1 MHGVLLSVALGS
13 SVTAWHYAAN
23 ASDASYTAPLLDDA
37 PGLFDAAL
45 GRGHALSE
53 LKLLKRTFMFVGE
66 KYVEPDRIDPDE
78 MFRQAIEAVEREVPE
93 VLFRGEPEGRLL
105 HLAVGSYATA
115 FEIPAMATLDQVED
129 QLARVAEVLEQHL
142 GDEVE
147 LAQVEYAMINGALST
162 LDPHSLLMEPRIAED
177 MDVDN
182 AGEFGGLGIQ
192 IIIPPDTRRLTI
204 DHPLQDT
211 PAYRAGLK
219 SDDRILRIDGQS
231 TINIDL
237 EEAVSLL
244 RGPVGK
250 PVTITVER
258 DTWDKPRD
266 IEIVRAVIQINPVEG
281 ELLPG
286 GIGYIKIKNF
296 HANVAKELDDVLA
309 RFKRENLGKINGLV
323 LDLRHNPGGYLN
335 QAVAV
340 SDKFLS
346 AGPIVATVES
356 GNRNRDEMTAT
367 RPNTEPDYPIAV
379 LVNANSAS
387 ASEIVAGALKAQ
399 GRAVVIGERTFGK
412 GSVQHLY
419 PNQDDSKLKLTVAK
433 YLTPGDRSIQ
443 SVGISPD
450 VALEPSLVDS
460 RVDEDTG
467 ETDPVVSLHWR
478 ERVGREA
485 DLDHHLDQMGLSE
498 ERPAYTIRYLRQLED
513 EENTSDDEDLSDD
526 WEVQF
531 ARDLLLS
538 APGHRRAEVLAAAGP
553 AVVRHTEAEVERIR
567 LAFEEQGVDWST
579 GSQPDEPS
587 LHVELDLGDDGV
599 LRAGGDHEEVVWLRV
614 TNTGDEPVHQLMGM
628 SSSSVEWLDEQ
639 EFYFG
644 RIDPGETRSWPRR
657 VRLPEGYRDEVA
669 KVQLDLTAGQ
679 DDMGS
684 EELLVRTVGQPLGKI
699 DYTLTLSDH
708 DVEGVVGNGDGIAQV
723 GETVALTLSL
733 TNSGEGATREAFASL
748 KNRSGKDLDLLVGT
762 LEVGVVEPGETVAH
776 SFLFEVRGE
785 RDGDAGPVL
794 EAELSVG
801 DNALYDYAGVMRAG
815 FYETFA
821 QTEDVVVPLGRAMDP
836 IVRASPQ
843 IELTRSPQLLVSSG
857 PAVLSGMVRDEQAV
871 RDVIVYHAAHTERAA
886 GVELPVNGMERVQE
900 KVFYEGG
907 DEGVTALPFTVEV
920 ELGPGQNSFV
930 VLARDADG
938 LSSIRSVQVWY
949 DETGEERLAAADL
962 PLEGGGGQRTAVE

>member
-23 ASDASYTAPLLDDA
+23 ASDGSYTPPLYDDA

-93 VLFRGEPEGRLL
+93 VLFRGEPDGRLL
-105 HLAVGSYATA
+105 HMAVGSYATA
-115 FEIPAMATLDQVED
+115 FEIPDLGSLDEVED
-129 QLARVAEVLEQHL
+129 QLARVAEVLELHL
-142 GDEVE
+142 GDEIE
-147 LAQVEYAMINGALST
+147 LAEVEYAMINGALST

-237 EEAVSLL
+237 EEAVGLL

-250 PVTITVER
+250 GVVITVER

-266 IEIVRAVIQINPVEG
+266 IEIVRDVIQINPVEG

-286 GIGYIKIKNF
+286 GIGYIKITNF
-296 HANVAKELDDVLA
+296 HANVAKDLEAVLA
-309 RFKRENLGKINGLV
+309 KFKRDNSGKIAGLV

-356 GNRNRDEMTAT
+356 GNRNRDEMMAT
-367 RPNTEPDYPIAV
+367 RPNTEPEYPIAV
-379 LVNANSAS
+379 LVNGNSAS

-419 PNQDDSKLKLTVAK
+419 PNQDESKLKLTVAK

-443 SVGISPD
+443 SIGIAPD
-450 VALEPSLVDS
+450 VLLKPSIVDS
-460 RVDEDTG
+460 RVDKDTG
-467 ETDPVVSLHWR
+467 ETDPFVSLHWR

-485 DLDHHLDQMGLSE
+485 DLDHHLDQMELQSE
-498 ERPAYTIRYLRQLED
+498 APAYTIRYLRQLED
-513 EENTSDDEDLSDD
+513 EENNSDDVDLSAD

-531 ARDLLLS
+531 ARDLLLT

-553 AVVRHTEAEVERIR
+553 VVLRHGEGEAERIQE
-567 LAFEEQGVDWST
+567 AFSEQGVDWSS
-579 GSQPDEPS
+579 GPQPAAPALS
-587 LHVELDLGDDGV
+587 VELDLGEDGV
-599 LRAGGDHEEVVWLRV
+599 LRAGADYEEVVWLRV
-614 TNTGDEPVHQLMGM
+614 TNDGDEPVHQVMGM

-669 KVQLDLTAGQ
+669 KVRLDLTDGQ
-679 DDMGS
+679 GDALGGS
-684 EELLVRTVGQPLGKI
+684 EILVRSVGQPLGRM
-699 DYTLTLSDH
+699 DYTVALTDQGIEG
-708 DVEGVVGNGDGIAQV
+708 VEGDGDGIAEI
-723 GETVALTLSL
+723 GETVALTLTV

-762 LEVGVVEPGETVAH
+762 LELGVIAAGETVTHA
-776 SFLFEVRGE
+776 FLFEVRGE
-785 RDGDAGPVL
+785 RDSDGGLGL

-821 QTEDVVVPLGRAMDP
+821 QKEEIAIPVGRAMTP
-836 IVRASPQ
+836 LVRKSPH
-843 IELTRSPQLLVSSG
+843 IELSRAPQLLVDSG
-857 PAVLSGMVRDEQAV
+857 RAVLSGIVRDEQAV
-871 RDVIVYHAAHTERAA
+871 RDVIVYHASTA
-886 GVELPVNGMERVQE
+886 GSDPAVSLPVNGGHRLQE
-900 KVFYEGG
+900 KVFYQGG
-907 DEGVTALPFTVEV
+907 DEGVTALPFTVEA
-920 ELGPGQNSFV
+920 ELGPGQNSFI
-930 VLARDADG
+930 VLARDDDG

-962 PLEGGGGQRTAVE
+962 PLEGQTIGAN